1 MFVTEQEPM
10 KREKRKERES
20 HMNRK
25 YLPSAL
31 ILYLNYFSHGVGC
44 SILGQ
49 AVIKEALAASW
60 GVEAMAITAISAA
73 LGLGRLVAL
82 PFAGPLSDKLGRR
95 ISVAI
100 GGASYAIYLI
110 GLAFAFNAGAHGGYQ
125 IAYVCAIVGGIANS
139 FLDTGIYPAV
149 TEIIYSAP
157 GVATMGIKFFIAIS
171 QMLLPFVLGATV
183 ATTATGLTSYNTL
196 FYICGIAYIV
206 LLVLILF
213 APMPDSD
220 AKKEKKEGLIESLK
234 KTHFS
239 VESIAMILIGFTCTG
254 TFQLWLNCAQNFA
267 RDVVGWAD
275 PSIMQTYYSMG
286 TMLALIVT
294 AILTRKIKD
303 VRFIVAYPVI
313 CLVTMILVLIG
324 KSQTLCVI
332 GAFVIGWAG
341 AGGLLQIVTSVCNM
355 LFPKIK
361 GTVTALV
368 MIASS
373 LCNYTILTAAAKMSP
388 SGVMTMNIV
397 LTAIGV
403 ILGFF
408 VNIRYAKMVELAETE

>member
-1 MFVTEQEPM
+1 MD
-10 KREKRKERES
+10 K
-20 HMNRK
+20 K

-31 ILYLNYFSHGVGC
+31 ILYLNYFIHGVGC

-73 LGLGRLVAL
+73 LGLGRLIAL

-95 ISVAI
+95 ISTAI
-100 GGASYAIYLI
+100 GSGSYAIYLI
-110 GLAFAFNAGAHGGYQ
+110 GLALAFNAGTNGGYQ

-149 TEIIYSAP
+149 SEIIYKAP
-157 GVATMGIKFFIAIS
+157 GVATMGIKFFIAIA
-171 QMLLPFVLGATV
+171 QMMLPFVLGATV
-183 ATTATGLTSYNTL
+183 ATTVAGLTSYNML

-206 LLVLILF
+206 LLVLVMIFPL
-213 APMPDSD
+213 PDAD
-220 AKKEKKEGLIESLK
+220 QKAAGKKEGLIDSLK
-234 KTHFS
+234 HTHFS
-239 VESIAMILIGFTCTG
+239 IESVAMILIGFTCTG

-267 RDVVGWAD
+267 KENVGWAN
-275 PSIMQTYYSMG
+275 PSIMQTYYSAG
-286 TMLALIVT
+286 TMIALVVT
-294 AILTRKIKD
+294 ALLTRKIKD
-303 VRFIVAYPVI
+303 VRFILIYPVI
-313 CLVTMILVLIG
+313 CLVTLIVVLTG
-324 KSQTLCVI
+324 KSEALMI
-332 GAFVIGWAG
+332 AGAFIIGWAG
-341 AGGLLQIVTSVCNM
+341 AGGLLQIATSVCNM

-373 LCNYTILTAAAKMSP
+373 LCNYTILTAASKMQP
-388 SGVMTMNIV
+388 AQVMVMNIV

-403 ILGFF
+403 LLGLF
-408 VNIRYAKMVELAETE
+408 VNIRYAKMVEQAEAEN

>member
-1 MFVTEQEPM
+1 MD
-10 KREKRKERES
+10 K
-20 HMNRK
+20 K

-31 ILYLNYFSHGVGC
+31 ILYLNYFIHGVGC

-73 LGLGRLVAL
+73 LGLGRLIAL

-95 ISVAI
+95 ISTAI
-100 GGASYAIYLI
+100 GSGSYAIYLI
-110 GLAFAFNAGAHGGYQ
+110 GLALAFNAGTNGGYQ

-149 TEIIYSAP
+149 SEIIYKAP
-157 GVATMGIKFFIAIS
+157 GVATMGIKFFIAIA
-171 QMLLPFVLGATV
+171 QMMLPFVLGATV
-183 ATTATGLTSYNTL
+183 ATTVAGLTSYNML

-206 LLVLILF
+206 LLVLVMIFPL
-213 APMPDSD
+213 PDAD
-220 AKKEKKEGLIESLK
+220 QKAAGKKEGLIDSLK
-234 KTHFS
+234 HTHFS
-239 VESIAMILIGFTCTG
+239 IESVAMILIGFTCTG

-267 RDVVGWAD
+267 KENVGWAN
-275 PSIMQTYYSMG
+275 PSIMQTYYSAG

-294 AILTRKIKD
+294 ALLTRKIKD
-303 VRFIVAYPVI
+303 VRFIVVYPVI
-313 CLVTMILVLIG
+313 CLVTLIVVLTG
-324 KSQTLCVI
+324 KSEALMI
-332 GAFVIGWAG
+332 AGAFIIGWAG
-341 AGGLLQIVTSVCNM
+341 AGGLLQIATSVCNM

-373 LCNYTILTAAAKMSP
+373 LCNYTILTAASKMQP
-388 SGVMTMNIV
+388 AQVMVMNIV

-403 ILGFF
+403 LLGLF
-408 VNIRYAKMVELAETE
+408 VNIRYAKMVEQAEAEN